1 MVVKNPIKSIYNFP
15 NPFYNII
22 EWKKNKYKFN
32 LFYKIK
38 FINQLQSEKYET
50 VFNIT
55 PERGIFNEELTLTS
69 GARNYWKIN
78 KSNPYLNS
86 ILKSFYD
93 KRYQKNFKINSNN
106 EYELLDEIISQ
117 LNLNMNKSPK
127 IENVL
132 YKKKIDEKFIVISPF
147 SSIPAKSWGINNYL
161 LLAEKLSDY
170 CKIYFIGTKEQ
181 FYILKDQAIKNQRI
195 KNICGQLEL
204 EDIPSFMSNAK
215 LFIGND
221 SGLTHLALF
230 LKIPLI
236 AIIGGELSEDFYH
249 IMKEKM

>member
-1 MVVKNPIKSIYNFP
+1 MDYNKKNSLHLILLKIFESIRIFFNNILEMPFIFLFYRPSKNYTKGKLLLINTGDLGDNILTFNFLKTLTNSNLFNEIHLVVKNPIESIYNFP

-147 SSIPAKSWGINNYL
+147 SSIPAKSWELIII
-161 LLAEKLSDY
+161 Y
-170 CKIYFIGTKEQ
+170 CWQ
-181 FYILKDQAIKNQRI
+181 KN
-195 KNICGQLEL
+195 
-204 EDIPSFMSNAK
+204 
-215 LFIGND
+215 
-221 SGLTHLALF
+221 
-230 LKIPLI
+230 
-236 AIIGGELSEDFYH
+236 
-249 IMKEKM
+249 